1 MHSIGNVLRN
11 GATGGLGRARGASGE
26 SGSIF
31 IVVSG
36 PVQLRRQIKS
46 RSHIVIDSFFIG
58 EAWLGSIGLRQRGEE
73 RRALLGSAARR

>member
-46 RSHIVIDSFFIG
+46 RSHIDLILFLS
-58 EAWLGSIGLRQRGEE
+58 AWLGSIGLRQRGEE